1 MERRKEEKEKGEV
14 KRISFLAFLCVM
26 STIIMMRWGD
36 VKALLKWSAIIMDL
50 CMEMEV
56 IQRVVFQIIDS
67 LGSPCCEK
75 GAWMVKFTV
84 CKPFSLHQLLGHFLI
99 LVYEGHIIF
108 GSIPLGG
115 ELDGSSS
122 SWNAPKKGSAHAGT
136 NNGMLTIMSH
146 TQNGSEVCRS
156 LPV

>member
-36 VKALLKWSAIIMDL
+36 VKALLKWSAIKMDL

-84 CKPFSLHQLLGHFLI
+84 CKPFSLHQLLGHF
-99 LVYEGHIIF
+99 
-108 GSIPLGG
+108 
-115 ELDGSSS
+115 
-122 SWNAPKKGSAHAGT
+122 
-136 NNGMLTIMSH
+136 
-146 TQNGSEVCRS
+146 
-156 LPV
+156 